1 MRLDRIE
8 REKSVL
14 VDVINCRRQPDLND
28 TSMMC
33 QTIDVSE
40 EGMQFSSELDLP
52 VNTRLGLR
60 LDLETSLYRL
70 EGEVRWAREDGQY
83 CVGLL
88 LDTESPDFVSWT
100 RMFQL
105 GS

>member
-70 EGEVRWAREDGQY
+70 EGEVRWASARIRVSVARLRMGSLFDR
-83 CVGLL
+83 VGCL
-88 LDTESPDFVSWT
+88 TY
-100 RMFQL
+100 
-105 GS
+105 

>member
-8 REKSVL
+8 REESVL
-14 VDVINCRRQPDLND
+14 VDVINCVNQPDLND

-40 EGMQFSSELDLP
+40 LGMQVSSELDLP
-52 VNTRLGLR
+52 VNTRLGRR
-60 LDLETSLYRL
+60 LDTETSLYRL
-70 EGEVRWAREDGQY
+70 ESEVRWAREDGQF

-88 LDTESPDFVSWT
+88 LDKESPDFISWT
-100 RMFQL
+100 KMFQL
-105 GS
+105 DF